1 MIITN
6 KLKPHNFYFLRYWQ
20 MFIEIHLAMFEG
32 TMWTHMFTL
41 DETVFWLEKILRP
54 IIIYFFL
61 IILLRIFGR
70 RELSQLNPID
80 LVVILSLSNTV
91 QNAIIGEDN
100 SLIGGVIGA
109 VALLGINYLLAFL
122 KFKNTGIETVVEGKP
137 ITLIENG
144 KVNQKAIA
152 SELLSTD
159 DLDVIA
165 NNEGYESVEEL
176 KTCVLNP
183 NGSFLVEGKDEIKN
197 EKFKRDVLKKLEHLS
212 KQLADLQPKKT

>member
-1 MIITN
+1 
-6 KLKPHNFYFLRYWQ
+6 

-41 DETVFWLEKILRP
+41 DETVFWLEKIIRP
-54 IIIYFFL
+54 IIIYFVL
-61 IILLRIFGR
+61 VLLLRIFGR

-109 VALLGINYLLAFL
+109 IALLGINYFVAFL
-122 KFKNTGIETVVEGKP
+122 KFKNTGIETVIEGKP
-137 ITLIENG
+137 ITLIEKG
-144 KVNQKAIA
+144 KIIQKAITR
-152 SELLSTD
+152 ELISTD

-165 NNEGYESVEEL
+165 NNEGYESADEL